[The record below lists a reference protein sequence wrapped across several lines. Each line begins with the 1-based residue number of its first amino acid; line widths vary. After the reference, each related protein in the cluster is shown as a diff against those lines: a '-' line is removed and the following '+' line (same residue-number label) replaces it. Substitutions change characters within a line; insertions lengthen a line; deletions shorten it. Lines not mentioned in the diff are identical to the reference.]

1 MVVNSSLWCWQI
13 TCENNCFHIRRELL
27 LSHKKR
33 TIAFTEEE
41 NYCFHRRREQLLMEE
56 IDDSPCQYVYLRIQD
71 LLLCLNNIGSVYKLD
86 YIQARGQN
94 GETRN

>member
-1 MVVNSSLWCWQI
+1 
-13 TCENNCFHIRRELL
+13 
-27 LSHKKR
+27 
-33 TIAFTEEE
+33 
-41 NYCFHRRREQLLMEE
+41 MEE
-56 IDDSPCQYVYLRIQD
+56 IDDCPCQYVYLRIQD